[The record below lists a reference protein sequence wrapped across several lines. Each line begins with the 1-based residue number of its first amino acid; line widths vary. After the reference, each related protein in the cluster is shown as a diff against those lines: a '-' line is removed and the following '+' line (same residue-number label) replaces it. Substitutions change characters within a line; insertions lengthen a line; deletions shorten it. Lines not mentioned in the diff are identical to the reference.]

1 MCPPSP
7 LGAGGTTTPCKHVSL
22 ASAFCITG
30 DLSQGHPILRYTPR
44 MTNQTSKATVSFREL
59 LNHAQDEFRRW
70 HEWFNKSPQA
80 LDVKTDIATAPDV
93 RTLVLHIVAVELRYA
108 EWMSGEPITR
118 WQSISTA
125 SADSLFAAAD
135 SAFEKWR
142 NLLATASDA
151 QWDEAMTFPKPMEE
165 LRATRRKCFFHTFLH
180 SVRHWAQL
188 ATALRA
194 AGFKQDWQ
202 HDFIFSTAME

>member
-1 MCPPSP
+1 MFPCLLPSNYC
-7 LGAGGTTTPCKHVSL
+7 LVVAGP
-22 ASAFCITG
+22 
-30 DLSQGHPILRYTPR
+30 PILRYTPP
-44 MTNQTSKATVSFREL
+44 MTTQTSKATVSFREL
-59 LNHAQDEFRRW
+59 LDHAQDEFRRW
-70 HEWFNKSPQA
+70 HEWFHKHPQA

-93 RTLVLHIVAVELRYA
+93 RTLVLHIVACEHFYA
-108 EWMSGEPITR
+108 EWLSGEPITP

-125 SADSLFAAAD
+125 SADGLFAVAD

-142 NLLATASDA
+142 NLPATASEA
-151 QWDEAMTFPKPMEE
+151 QWDEVMAFPKPMETSK
-165 LRATRRKCFFHTFLH
+165 ATRRKCFFHTFLH

-202 HDFIFSTAME
+202 HDFIFSPAME

>member
-7 LGAGGTTTPCKHVSL
+7 LGGKRNHPAARARFPAYCLLVAGP
-22 ASAFCITG
+22 
-30 DLSQGHPILRYTPR
+30 PILRYTPR

-70 HEWFNKSPQA
+70 REWFNKNPQA

-93 RTLVLHIVAVELRYA
+93 RTQVLHIVAVELRYA
-108 EWMSGEPITR
+108 EWLSGEPITP

-125 SADSLFAAAD
+125 SVDGLFAAAD

-151 QWDEAMTFPKPMEE
+151 QWDEVMAFPKPMEA
-165 LRATRRKCFFHTFLH
+165 LKATRRKCFFHTFLH

-202 HDFIFSTAME
+202 HDFIFSPAME